1 MTEKFLLMYKKTLC
15 LTAISSYLSLVF
27 VLKLYFVFLLKFSL
41 ISRLEKSQFY
51 LTACFTS
58 LSLQCSKNCQFCLT
72 LTFSKRFFK
81 GLTLES
87 ERSDFD
93 PEFWRLDGTVNWKVT
108 IGSNGMGMDFG
119 EAAMGLDGMAKVI
132 NGSYCQP
139 LAKRSIGNEPSF
151 RSSWP
156 LDTDSFTNMRDV
168 NRHLLFRFL
177 PIMLSYPPLHMD
189 VLSFTTQSLDSIKNV
204 TCMLSLIIFI
214 QSVRKR
220 HQYILNKGI
229 FGLQCSK
236 CEIDRVDIRWD
247 FGELVAARDSGE
259 LRHARSRQ
267 GGEELDLTLQLGE
280 QHHHH
285 HHHHHH
291 HDHHCH
297 HHHHDHLGDQH
308 HHHHHHHHHQHH

>member
-87 ERSDFD
+87 ERSDFG
-93 PEFWRLDGTVNWKVT
+93 PEFWRLDGTVNWKVN

-229 FGLQCSK
+229 FVKSFSPFLP
-236 CEIDRVDIRWD
+236 W
-247 FGELVAARDSGE
+247 
-259 LRHARSRQ
+259 
-267 GGEELDLTLQLGE
+267 
-280 QHHHH
+280 
-285 HHHHHH
+285 
-291 HDHHCH
+291 
-297 HHHHDHLGDQH
+297 
-308 HHHHHHHHHQHH
+308 